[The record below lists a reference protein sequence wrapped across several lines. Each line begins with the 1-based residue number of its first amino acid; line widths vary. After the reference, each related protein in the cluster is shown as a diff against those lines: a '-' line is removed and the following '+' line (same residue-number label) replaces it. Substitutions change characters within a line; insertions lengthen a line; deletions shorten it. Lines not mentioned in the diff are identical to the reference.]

1 MKQTSKLASHQLK
14 HKTANGNFTYRD
26 HNQRKRGKKKL
37 PSLICFVKNKKWILI
52 LASPIFSFRHT

>member
-26 HNQRKRGKKKL
+26 HNQRKRGKKNFL
-37 PSLICFVKNKKWILI
+37 VSFVSLRTKNG
-52 LASPIFSFRHT
+52 F